1 VAGEAGRAGKPP
13 ILDIGEDR
21 WAEAVRREAMVR
33 SLAVRE
39 DTNRAEI
46 GVAARALGLSAAQL
60 YRLLGA
66 YRANPVTQSL
76 VVNRPGP
83 PKGHRLLP
91 AAIEAVITEAIETIF
106 LQRERPTLARLCREV
121 GTSCRGA
128 GLKPPSRKAIAA
140 RIAARS
146 LKDTVT
152 AREGAAVANARFALV
167 RPGLRARA
175 PLDIVQIDHTRVDV
189 QLVDD
194 WARAPLGRPWLTLL
208 LDVHSRCVLGFTV
221 SFDAP
226 SAAGVALAIAQGV
239 LSKTTWL
246 AERELTLAWP
256 VHGLPRAL
264 HLDNGR
270 EFHSRALL
278 RGCQQHGI
286 RIDYRPPATPRFGGH
301 IERLMGTLMTR
312 MHALPGTT
320 GSNVAARGDYPSEAR
335 AILTLREF
343 ERILALEVL
352 GPYHNNLHTAL
363 GTSPAAAWEAGIVA
377 SGTPRL
383 PTNHQA
389 FVLDFLPFEE
399 RVVRREGVRLFN
411 IHYFDGA
418 LAPLL
423 ESPNRKHRVKYEPRD
438 ISAVFVELP
447 QGGHIRTPYADL
459 GRPPVSLWEQRL
471 AVRSLREQGR
481 KTVDEHA
488 IFTAIEEQ
496 RQVVTEAYAK
506 SKTARR
512 AIARMPAAI
521 LRRPPLVSTAAE
533 HTAANSNDASDD
545 SQKADDARVPTVADD
560 DAWKTEFLS

>member
-1 VAGEAGRAGKPP
+1 MAANKSAAAPP
-13 ILDIGEDR
+13 ILDVADDR
-21 WAEAVRREAMVR
+21 WAEAVRREAAVR

-39 DTNRAEI
+39 DTSRAEI
-46 GVAARALGLSAAQL
+46 CVAARTLGLSAAQF

-83 PKGHRLLP
+83 AKGHRLLP
-91 AAIEAVITEAIETIF
+91 AAVEAVIAEAIETVF
-106 LQRERPTLARLCREV
+106 LRHERPTLARLCREIC
-121 GTSCRGA
+121 THCHGA
-128 GLKPPSRKAIAA
+128 SLKPPSRKAVVA
-140 RIAARS
+140 RISARS
-146 LKDTVT
+146 LKDMVK
-152 AREGAAVANARFALV
+152 AREGAAVAHARFALV

-175 PLDIVQIDHTRVDV
+175 PLDIVQVDHTRVDV

-194 WARAPLGRPWLTLL
+194 LARAPLGRPWLTLL

-221 SFDAP
+221 SFEPP
-226 SAAGVALAIAQGV
+226 SASGVALAIAQGV
-239 LSKTTWL
+239 LPKVAWL
-246 AERELTLAWP
+246 EGRSLTLAWP
-256 VHGLPRAL
+256 MHGLPRAL

-270 EFHSRALL
+270 EFHSRALK

-320 GSNVAARGDYPSEAR
+320 GSNIIARGDYPSEAR

-343 ERILALEVL
+343 EHILALEVL
-352 GPYHNNLHTAL
+352 GPYHNDLHAAL
-363 GTSPAAAWEAGIVA
+363 VRSPAAVWEAGIGA
-377 SGTPRL
+377 SGAPRL

-399 RVVRREGVRLFN
+399 RVIRRDGVRLFN

-481 KTVDEHA
+481 KTVDEYA

-496 RQVVTEAYAK
+496 RQVVTKAYTQ

-512 AIARMPAAI
+512 AVARMPAAS
-521 LRRPPLVSTAAE
+521 RRRSTPGSTAAE
-533 HTAANSNDASDD
+533 HQPANSNDASDD
-545 SQKADDARVPTVADD
+545 SRKADDARVPAVADD